1 MSIASRTVRNAA
13 NRYRRNVLSPYTELL
28 RIPGTL
34 RFSSSGFV
42 ARLPLSML
50 GLGCILF
57 LTLQG
62 NSYAVAGAVSAAGAL
77 TNAFCA
83 PVLSRYIDRYGQH
96 RVLPF
101 TASFSIA
108 FQTVFIVLVLRDA
121 PMWTWFL
128 TWCLGEMFVA
138 NIGSLI
144 RARWAYV
151 LTESAQIRTAFA
163 FESVVDEIIFIAGPP
178 IATFIALGVTDY
190 AAIVASMGLLAVG
203 AFLLVPQRATEP
215 PRTTVE
221 HHEGGPALLFP
232 GMPIVALVYV
242 LVGIV
247 FGAFEVG
254 TVAYTREY
262 GQPEMA
268 GILLA
273 AYSVGSAVAGLVFGA
288 VHLKMR
294 LPRQFMWSMIA
305 LAIAC
310 LPLPFI
316 HSVFLLGF
324 IGLFTGFTVSPVL
337 ITGSALTEELVPSS
351 RLTEGLSIVGAGIGV
366 GFALGSV
373 VSGIIIDAHGAS
385 PAFGVLSVSAVIG
398 ALIVVGARRILDTS
412 FANARAANST
422 D

>member
-1 MSIASRTVRNAA
+1 M
-13 NRYRRNVLSPYTELL
+13 LSPYTDLL
-28 RIPGTL
+28 RLPGTL

-57 LTLQG
+57 LTLRG

-101 TASFSIA
+101 TATFSIL
-108 FQTVFIVLVLRDA
+108 FQACFIALVLREA
-121 PMWTWFL
+121 PIWTWFL
-128 TWCLGEMFVA
+128 AWCLGEMFIA

-178 IATFIALGVTDY
+178 IATFIALGITDY
-190 AAIVASMGLLAVG
+190 AAIVASMLLLAMG

-215 PRTTVE
+215 PTSTVA
-221 HHEGGPALLFP
+221 HHEGGPALLFA
-232 GMPIVALVYV
+232 GMPIVALVFV
-242 LVGIV
+242 LVGVV
-247 FGAFEVG
+247 FGGFEVG
-254 TVAYTREY
+254 TVAFTREY
-262 GQPEMA
+262 GQPGMT

-273 AYSVGSAVAGLVFGA
+273 AYSVGSAIAGLIFGA
-288 VHLKMR
+288 IHLKML

-310 LPLPFI
+310 VPIPFI

-351 RLTEGLSIVGAGIGV
+351 RMTEGLSIVGAGIGV
-366 GFALGSV
+366 GFALGSAI
-373 VSGIIIDAHGAS
+373 SGVIIDAHGAS

-398 ALIVVGARRILDTS
+398 AVIVVFGRRTLDSAFKTARDLRL
-412 FANARAANST
+412 AE
-422 D
+422 